1 MLIFFGGRRREETI
15 ILISSR
21 FGKPIQMEDYLADF
35 DKSPK
40 LNAKLVTKAL
50 EESLLDLT
58 VNSPDWPNRKS
69 AIMAREML
77 FPGEYGSMP
86 DFVQVSKR

>member
-1 MLIFFGGRRREETI
+1 MLIFFGGGEKETI
-15 ILISSR
+15 ILILSR
-21 FGKPIQMEDYLADF
+21 FGKPIQMKDYLADF

-58 VNSPDWPNRKS
+58 VNSPDWPNRES

-77 FPGEYGSMP
+77 FPGEYGNMP